1 MHYQPRHYPAF
12 PTLISSFDL
21 SGHPTEKTV
30 MEMIDTWERTGD
42 HALVHE
48 GQSSYITGDE
58 MFLND
63 IRLIDLWKT
72 IQECCDI
79 YCQECGID
87 YTLLST
93 SWFNTLYKGGS
104 VNAHRHERSVIS
116 GAYYPKCDDASA
128 PLIFESPL
136 QPYQMNMNNINQTQY
151 NQYFLDFNPAPGLLV
166 LFPSWLRHR
175 VRPNGA
181 DKRYTISFN
190 SIRRADRDHFQT
202 IRDYRTDP
210 HESKSD

>member
-87 YTLLST
+87 YTL
-93 SWFNTLYKGGS
+93 YKGGS

-116 GAYYPKCDDASA
+116 GAYYPKCDDESA

-166 LFPSWLRHR
+166 LFPSWLRHS
-175 VRPNGA
+175 VPPNGA

-190 SIRRADRDHFQT
+190 TIRRADRDHFQT